1 VGKSLAKLHDDICG
15 SATGSEMTHG
25 RNKYQS
31 RENRVRVRHL
41 LLREWDPIG
50 SSGVGPDD
58 EYDAYADKAYAML
71 MNEATGAAIAA
82 YLYNV
87 ATEHMGLSDCPR
99 LAQRSDHVAQILVG
113 MRTEFESH

>member
-1 VGKSLAKLHDDICG
+1 
-15 SATGSEMTHG
+15 MTHG

-50 SSGVGPDD
+50 ICGVGPDD
-58 EYDAYADKAYAML
+58 EYDAYADKVYAML
-71 MNEATGAAIAA
+71 MDEATGAAIAA
-82 YLYNV
+82 YLFNV
-87 ATEHMGLSDCPR
+87 ATEDMGLSDGPR
-99 LAQRSDHVAQILVG
+99 LAQRSDDVAQILVG